1 MKRFILICWD
11 GIFKMLE
18 KSPLGISCLACFA
31 SALVSM
37 LALRPIWIFYFRNHW
52 FRRDGGLVMPLGHT
66 LKLRRHSVKQWL
78 PDGEEMFSFRRPWW
92 FSRYHP
98 KEGDFVIDI
107 GAGMGEDTFLFSK
120 AVGTHGRVLAIEAH
134 PDTFSAMTS
143 FLTLNK
149 ISNVIPASFAAMN
162 VGGFIKLSSFA
173 DSDWQCNSTL
183 LDSPGDSSVEVKAC
197 RLDDVPSLSSISI
210 IHFIKMN
217 IEGAE
222 VMALA
227 GAAATLAKTQNICV
241 CCHDFLGEKT
251 QTKSQVC
258 QILKEAGF
266 SLSFTPSDAPPWER
280 DFVYGQR

>member
-1 MKRFILICWD
+1 MKPFVLLIGD
-11 GIFKMLE
+11 KIFKVLE
-18 KSPLGISCLACFA
+18 RFPFGVFCLTFFA
-31 SALVSM
+31 SALASM
-37 LALRPIWIFYFRNHW
+37 LAHRWIWIFYFRKHW
-52 FRRDGGLVMPLGHT
+52 FRRDGVLAFPLGQA
-66 LKLRRHSVKQWL
+66 LKLRRHSVKQWR

-92 FSRYHP
+92 FSRYQP
-98 KEGDFVIDI
+98 KAGDFVIDI
-107 GAGMGEDTFLFSK
+107 GAGMGEDSYLFSK
-120 AVGTHGRVLAIEAH
+120 AVGTLGRVMAIEAH

-143 FLTLNK
+143 FLTLNN

-162 VGGFIKLSSFA
+162 FGGYIKLSSFA
-173 DSDWQCNSTL
+173 DSDWQCNSAL

-251 QTKSQVC
+251 RTKSQVC
-258 QILKEAGF
+258 HFLKEAGF

-280 DFVYGQR
+280 DFVYGKK